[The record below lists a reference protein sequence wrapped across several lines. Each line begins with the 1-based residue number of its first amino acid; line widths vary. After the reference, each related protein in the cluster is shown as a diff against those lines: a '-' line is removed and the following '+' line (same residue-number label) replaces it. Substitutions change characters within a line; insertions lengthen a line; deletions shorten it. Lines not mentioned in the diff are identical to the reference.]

1 MESNRSD
8 IYERVTTQILQA
20 VERGAGSCQMPWHR
34 TGGDTFTPINAQSK
48 KPYRGVNVVSL
59 WVAAEYY
66 GYTSGIWGTYK
77 QWSDLGAQVRKGEK
91 SSPVVFWKFSESESD
106 ETGEEG
112 EETDSKSPKRIMARG
127 YCVFNVAQVDGYQ
140 PPKVTELSAAERIDQ
155 AEEFFAALGAEIRN
169 GGDRAFFSPTTD
181 RIQMPLFEVFKDP
194 AAYYAVLAH
203 EATHWTGAKDR
214 LNRQLGDR
222 FHDEAY
228 AAEELVAELGAA
240 FICAELG
247 LANEPRPDHAAYV
260 ASWIKVLKIDKRAI
274 FTAASRAQEAVDWMR
289 KRQVTEDRAAA

>member
-91 SSPVVFWKFSESESD
+91 SAKKGRRPTAK
-106 ETGEEG
+106 
-112 EETDSKSPKRIMARG
+112 AR
-127 YCVFNVAQVDGYQ
+127 N
-140 PPKVTELSAAERIDQ
+140 
-155 AEEFFAALGAEIRN
+155 AL
-169 GGDRAFFSPTTD
+169 
-181 RIQMPLFEVFKDP
+181 
-194 AAYYAVLAH
+194 
-203 EATHWTGAKDR
+203 W
-214 LNRQLGDR
+214 
-222 FHDEAY
+222 
-228 AAEELVAELGAA
+228 
-240 FICAELG
+240 
-247 LANEPRPDHAAYV
+247 
-260 ASWIKVLKIDKRAI
+260 
-274 FTAASRAQEAVDWMR
+274 
-289 KRQVTEDRAAA
+289 RAATVSLMLLRWTVTSRRR